1 LIIVIKGELAEYI
14 EIKHTKLEEDTP
26 VDRIHKKMSIIGEKC
41 MTEEY
46 TWPSTIKTVKKS
58 LLLSL
63 PKKDLIEVLE
73 YVKVIKQSNKQSFL
87 IKT

>member
-1 LIIVIKGELAEYI
+1 MIIVIKGELAEYI
-14 EIKHTKLEEDTP
+14 EVKHSKVEEDTP

-41 MTEEY
+41 MTEDY
-46 TWPSTIKTVKKS
+46 TWQSTIKTVKKS
-58 LLLSL
+58 LLLCL

-87 IKT
+87 IKS